1 MSEVQFKFLVKPVQF
16 KFLVNLAVIIYL
28 RLHKRRLV
36 DVFIQIDINKTVRIV
51 KNLLEDHGSE
61 ARSCTVL

>member
-51 KNLLEDHGSE
+51 NNLLEDHGSE